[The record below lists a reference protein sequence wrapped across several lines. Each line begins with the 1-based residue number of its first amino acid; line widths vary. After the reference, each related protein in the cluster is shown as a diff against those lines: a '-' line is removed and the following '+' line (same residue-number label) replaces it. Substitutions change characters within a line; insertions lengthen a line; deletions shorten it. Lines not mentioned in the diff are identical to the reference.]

1 MDTEASE
8 ATLGE
13 AARSRSRIRLFLISF
28 TALLVV
34 IALAAIAAHSI
45 QNFRQDALREQIT
58 RDLTQK
64 AQAFA
69 ARLNTDRSS
78 KLADLTAQVAQQ
90 AGARATV
97 IDANGNVMADSQVPL
112 AALEKE
118 GERPEFVAALR
129 SGIGV
134 QVRSHGPVGVPVLY
148 VSVPVSG
155 GAVRLSTPLA
165 EVETASAQARRALL
179 WSCGVGVFG
188 AFIISALIAY
198 FGLR

>member
-1 MDTEASE
+1 MGTETGA
-8 ATLGE
+8 ATVGE
-13 AARSRSRIRLFLISF
+13 AARARSRLRAFLVSL

-34 IALAAIAAHSI
+34 IALAAIAFHSI

-58 RDLTQK
+58 QDLTQK
-64 AQAFA
+64 AEAFA
-69 ARLNTDRSS
+69 TRLTTDRNT

-97 IDANGNVMADSQVPL
+97 IDANGNVIADSQAPL

-129 SGIGV
+129 GGIGV
-134 QVRSHGPVGVPVLY
+134 QVRRHGPVGVAVLY
-148 VSVPVSG
+148 VSAPVSG

-165 EVETASAQARRALL
+165 EVDAASAQARRTLL
-179 WSCGVGVFG
+179 WGGGVGVLA

-198 FGLR
+198 LVAR